1 MRKLLTAVLCVAAW
15 AATAA
20 DRRAPGFS
28 LMDSKGV
35 WHDLA
40 DYRGKPVVLAMIQ
53 TTCPHCAAFAGNLE
67 RAQEKYGDKIG
78 VLAVVV
84 PPDTFDK
91 AKDFVAGHK
100 ITFPILFDMGQ
111 MCMSYVRTSELK
123 FPRLYIIDRNGTIS
137 ADDEFSPLTADVFE
151 GDGLTRV
158 IDRLLGATQK

>member
-1 MRKLLTAVLCVAAW
+1 MRKLLTALLCMAAC

-40 DYRGKPVVLAMIQ
+40 DYRGRPVLLAMIQ
-53 TTCPHCAAFAGNLE
+53 TTCPHCAGFADNLE

-78 VLAVVV
+78 VMAVVV
-84 PPDTFDK
+84 PPDTLDK
-91 AKDFVAGHK
+91 TKDFVAGHK

-111 MCMSYVRTSELK
+111 MCMSYVRSSDLK
-123 FPRLYIIDRNGTIS
+123 FPRLYIIDRNGVIY

-151 GDGLTRV
+151 GNGLTTV
-158 IDRLLGATQK
+158 IDRLLAAPQK